1 MPGYNKDSFLKK
13 LNAITGFVEQNTET
27 LMRLQ
32 RFFMKKKLNIIKVVE
47 GLTLP
52 SQQKQANGGWI
63 ANQ

>member
-32 RFFMKKKLNIIKVVE
+32 RFFMKKNLNIIKVVE

-52 SQQKQANGGWI
+52 SQQKQANGGWF